1 MYFISI
7 SCNFKFVS
15 HKKLAYACWSFFLWA
30 WIVRGTQSST
40 MQVKIIWESAVEWF
54 QQHGCCYN
62 FSGLIFRRSY
72 SRGFKT
78 STNAFIFPS
87 KENRLSAYELRPF
100 VGASRQS
107 HLIWLLKEDDG
118 MWEKKYKASALPW
131 KEDQLVCH
139 WQHGNKYVGLGRK
152 NLYWFSHCS
161 PICFPPFLFC
171 QLHYT
176 LYKWSFKV
184 KTFVLIWLLKLIGRK
199 WDDSLSS
206 VTDFS
211 CFTWCWGTLRCEIS
225 LYIWRNFQRTSN
237 QVSEG
242 WRCTLFYY
250 LSQTKHKGMHFLFLS
265 HAHRETA

>member
-1 MYFISI
+1 
-7 SCNFKFVS
+7 
-15 HKKLAYACWSFFLWA
+15 
-30 WIVRGTQSST
+30 
-40 MQVKIIWESAVEWF
+40 
-54 QQHGCCYN
+54 
-62 FSGLIFRRSY
+62 
-72 SRGFKT
+72 
-78 STNAFIFPS
+78 
-87 KENRLSAYELRPF
+87 LRPF

-118 MWEKKYKASALPW
+118 MWEKNIKPVLYLEKKINSFVIDNM
-131 KEDQLVCH
+131 ETNMLV
-139 WQHGNKYVGLGRK
+139 WVER
-152 NLYWFSHCS
+152 
-161 PICFPPFLFC
+161 ICIDFLIVVQFVSLFFLFC

-265 HAHRETA
+265 HTHRETA

>member
-1 MYFISI
+1 MHILSKRKGKWTRGANPLCLVLAPTRELADQVCIFISI

-107 HLIWLLKEDDG
+107 HLSWLLKEDDG
-118 MWEKKYKASALPW
+118 MWEKNIKPVLYLEKKINSFVIDNM
-131 KEDQLVCH
+131 ETNMLV
-139 WQHGNKYVGLGRK
+139 WVE
-152 NLYWFSHCS
+152 S
-161 PICFPPFLFC
+161 ICIDFLIVVEFVSLFFC
-171 QLHYT
+171 FANFTIHYT
-176 LYKWSFKV
+176 ND
-184 KTFVLIWLLKLIGRK
+184 LLKLK
-199 WDDSLSS
+199 L
-206 VTDFS
+206 
-211 CFTWCWGTLRCEIS
+211 
-225 LYIWRNFQRTSN
+225 
-237 QVSEG
+237 
-242 WRCTLFYY
+242 LF
-250 LSQTKHKGMHFLFLS
+250 
-265 HAHRETA
+265 